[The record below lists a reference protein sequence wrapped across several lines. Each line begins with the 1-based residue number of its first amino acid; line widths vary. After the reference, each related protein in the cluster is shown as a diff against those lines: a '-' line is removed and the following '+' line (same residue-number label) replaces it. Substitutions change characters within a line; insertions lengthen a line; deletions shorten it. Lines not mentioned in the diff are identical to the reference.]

1 MKKTLLLILPLLL
14 LCACGDGK
22 YEVTPDTVC
31 YTYWTFSFGTRHDT
45 LPEVDAKTFEAVK
58 NWLGRDVAH
67 VYYQNR
73 LIVGCDPATLRA
85 HKKPLCSDKNDYYY
99 KGQPMHVADVDGFKV
114 LKQDDLVLWAK
125 DSRYAYYDTVRIQV
139 DDVKAF
145 HLIEWCVAT
154 DNIHVYCFGE
164 RVPDADP
171 KTYESLEGGY
181 AKDRSHVWYLN
192 DPVIDADVE
201 SFKVT
206 DGGVGYD
213 KNGLFKGVERVKP
226 AAQEEPQGVE

>member
-14 LCACGDGK
+14 LSACGDGK

-45 LPEVDAKTFEAVK
+45 LPKVDAKTFEAVK
-58 NWLGRDVAH
+58 NWLGRDAAH
-67 VYYQNR
+67 VYYQNH
-73 LIVGCDPATLRA
+73 LIEGCDPATLRA

-99 KGQPMHVADVDGFKV
+99 KGQPMHVADVEGFKV

-145 HLIEWCVAT
+145 HLIEWCVPPIISTSIALGNGCRMPT
-154 DNIHVYCFGE
+154 QRPM
-164 RVPDADP
+164 RVW
-171 KTYESLEGGY
+171 K
-181 AKDRSHVWYLN
+181 
-192 DPVIDADVE
+192 
-201 SFKVT
+201 
-206 DGGVGYD
+206 
-213 KNGLFKGVERVKP
+213 
-226 AAQEEPQGVE
+226 AAMPRTAAMCGT